1 MLHSNHCSNLHI
13 CNSTYN
19 YSYQETSTKQPPMEA
34 MCGGDINTGTGTIK
48 PHHPFSTGNV
58 LFPCTSNTQVIQQQ
72 MANDN
77 RMLWAA
83 LTPHGTRHF
92 MTEPYPI
99 HDDHY
104 EVIDYEVKHPPQHV
118 QSSPTIKKTPIKVT
132 SQ

>member
-1 MLHSNHCSNLHI
+1 
-13 CNSTYN
+13 
-19 YSYQETSTKQPPMEA
+19 MEA
-34 MCGGDINTGTGTIK
+34 MCGGDSHTGTGTIK
-48 PHHPFSTGNV
+48 PHHPFATGNV

-104 EVIDYEVKHPPQHV
+104 EVIDYEVKHQPQHV
-118 QSSPTIKKTPIKVT
+118 QGSPTIKKTPIKVT
-132 SQ
+132 IRYQSI